1 MEAVAVA
8 FGIGVVVFAIW
19 YTYKQVEYFAVSVK
33 LFRKIIEGQ
42 DNTMRLL
49 QDIRD
54 NTKHFKIE
62 LATIPEVIRCPYCF
76 TTLKLSKTERET
88 RRFNCAKCGK
98 EISM

>member
-1 MEAVAVA
+1 MEAVAVVL
-8 FGIGVVVFAIW
+8 GIAIVLFAIW

-49 QDIRD
+49 LDIRD
-54 NTKHFKIE
+54 NTKHFKLE
-62 LATIPEVIRCPYCF
+62 LPPIPEVIRCPHCS
-76 TTLKLSKTERET
+76 TTLKLSTTERDA